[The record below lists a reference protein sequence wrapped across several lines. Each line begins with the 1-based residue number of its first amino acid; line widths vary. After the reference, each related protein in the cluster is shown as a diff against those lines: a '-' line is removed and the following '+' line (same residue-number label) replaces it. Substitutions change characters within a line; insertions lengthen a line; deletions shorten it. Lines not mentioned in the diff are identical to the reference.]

1 MTTKNRICDMMT
13 NTTDSFPARP
23 QRPHSLTPVRVDE
36 PVGPKRPCSRALPGR
51 RLIPWALA
59 LGLLACVDV
68 TAAEGGKVGYVDMEK
83 VFLGFYKTATSDAA
97 FKKQKDVYNEHAA
110 EMAEEIEALKRQR
123 DELQERSL
131 NIALADEVRAQARK
145 DAEEKD
151 SLYREKKNEIKDF
164 VRNKDKELGKR
175 YLDLR
180 AELVKEISAFVKVY
194 AKEKGFDLVL
204 DTSGLT
210 RNFIPVVVY
219 FPEESDVTEDVLAEL
234 NRGHE
239 EEVAKAKEAMKEEG
253 GEKTPKPEGAADE

>member
-1 MTTKNRICDMMT
+1 M
-13 NTTDSFPARP
+13 
-23 QRPHSLTPVRVDE
+23 
-36 PVGPKRPCSRALPGR
+36 
-51 RLIPWALA
+51 
-59 LGLLACVDV
+59 
-68 TAAEGGKVGYVDMEK
+68 
-83 VFLGFYKTATSDAA
+83 
-97 FKKQKDVYNEHAA
+97 
-110 EMAEEIEALKRQR
+110 
-123 DELQERSL
+123 
-131 NIALADEVRAQARK
+131 RAQARK